1 MIDQVRQQVKQKS
14 PRLRAWKDNG
24 MENKKYVKDNTGKL
38 RIPPQEERH
47 APSFKKAPKK
57 D

>member
-1 MIDQVRQQVKQKS
+1 MIRYGKQVKQKS

-47 APSFKKAPKK
+47 APAFKKAPKK